1 MGVLVRATLIIVFI
15 CFSFHHVAIGQDARF
30 SQITNAPL
38 MLNSSLTGRTSGGM
52 ELGIL
57 NSSQTSNKSEIA
69 NQHVFFH
76 ANSDQ
81 LKILKNNFDTTSIK
95 MASNKYQNYWGFG
108 MHYYHYGNDLLGFR
122 QSTTPLNGNFYSIS
136 LAKHFYKKSILGYGT
151 FFGVG
156 FSATIANGKLNEG
169 KGLVN
174 DAEISGGGFRYRPTA
189 ANNASSTRNYADF
202 NIGAYY
208 GFRFNA
214 ISFETGVGLNHIV
227 QPRNDIF
234 DDEETKQRVRGTVYT
249 SLGLPIS
256 KQFSLFQKNIFWQE
270 GLYLRSKG
278 VDSSFRNEIW
288 SGFEFKRRNPG
299 SKKIQMEGGIYTRS
313 IKTVMPFASLLIG
326 NGTNIKFS
334 YEWPINK
341 VRFNAYDVNRFETSV
356 VLSFGKKYFNRRK
369 DSDNYLAW

>member
-1 MGVLVRATLIIVFI
+1 MGFLVRAASIIIFI
-15 CFSFHHVAIGQDARF
+15 CISFLDVTNAQDARF
-30 SQITNAPL
+30 SQITSAPL

-69 NQHVFFH
+69 NQHVYFH

-81 LKILKNNFDTTSIK
+81 LKILKNNFDTTAIK
-95 MASNKYQNYWGFG
+95 IESNKYQNYWGFG

-122 QSTTPLNGNFYSIS
+122 QSTTPLNGNFYSFS
-136 LAKHFYKKSILGYGT
+136 LAKHFQKKSTQGVMT
-151 FFGVG
+151 FFGIG

-202 NIGAYY
+202 NVGAYY
-208 GFRFNA
+208 GFKFNA

-249 SLGLPIS
+249 SLSLPIS
-256 KQFSLFQKNIFWQE
+256 KQLSLFQKNIFWQE

-278 VDSSFRNEIW
+278 LDSSFKNEIW
-288 SGFEFKRRNPG
+288 SGFELRRRNAG

-313 IKTVMPFASLLIG
+313 LKTVMPFASLLIG

-341 VRFNAYDVNRFETSV
+341 VQLNAYDVNRFETSV
-356 VLSFGKKYFNRRK
+356 VFSFGKKYFNK
-369 DSDNYLAW
+369 SKEPNNYLEW